1 MKASWT
7 LALGLVLGI
16 LSAVLMNLY
25 ISDLERSLV
34 SQPFLRLKSEIA
46 VAKGEIITPSML
58 EPVGLPEKFANLRS
72 IAVPANAQSSTLLA
86 SGKGIATTDIQAGS
100 FLLYEHIVQS
110 PTASFASMIEAG
122 KRAISIPVNSISAV
136 SYFIGPGAYV
146 DILTTLEI
154 TGVVVANVER
164 TGSPSSSDQ
173 PVSSMNSSTPK
184 IVTRTLLQNIKVL
197 AVGSSVSAG
206 NNVDGA
212 DAYSTVTFEVTP
224 TEAEIL
230 TFALSQATGG
240 LSLVLRNPANTEA
253 IDVPDVSWEELI
265 GTP

>member
-1 MKASWT
+1 M
-7 LALGLVLGI
+7 
-16 LSAVLMNLY
+16 
-25 ISDLERSLV
+25 
-34 SQPFLRLKSEIA
+34 
-46 VAKGEIITPSML
+46 
-58 EPVGLPEKFANLRS
+58 
-72 IAVPANAQSSTLLA
+72 
-86 SGKGIATTDIQAGS
+86 
-100 FLLYEHIVQS
+100 
-110 PTASFASMIEAG
+110 
-122 KRAISIPVNSISAV
+122 
-136 SYFIGPGAYV
+136 
-146 DILTTLEI
+146 TTLEI

-173 PVSSMNSSTPK
+173 PVSSRNSSTPK